1 VSTSGRSAVLPA
13 DFDDEA
19 FALDLE
25 RYPDGSLARRVA
37 EAARAEFERD
47 GVSLESVR
55 TCAAEGR
62 DGPRLAGA
70 LKVYLRQ
77 DQRFGMVLEPER
89 RERELRLVFLAFGV
103 RHQPPGSHAPTV
115 YELAHRRRHGR
126 FP

>member
-1 VSTSGRSAVLPA
+1 MSTSGRSAVLPA

-47 GVSLESVR
+47 GVSLQSVR
-55 TCAAEGR
+55 TCAADGR
-62 DGPRLAGA
+62 DGTRLAGA

>member
-62 DGPRLAGA
+62 GS
-70 LKVYLRQ
+70 
-77 DQRFGMVLEPER
+77 PER
-89 RERELRLVFLAFGV
+89 
-103 RHQPPGSHAPTV
+103 
-115 YELAHRRRHGR
+115 
-126 FP
+126 